1 MVSVTFL
8 LRYIYYTPYNIS
20 IIMASPILTVSG
32 LHVALQGQQI
42 LRDVS
47 FTLAR
52 GESLALIGPNG
63 SGKTVLLR
71 ALIGVL
77 PSSGVILWA
86 KDVRLGYVPQR
97 IDLERS
103 LPLTFHDF
111 LMTKVRLLRLPQS
124 AIPDALHVVRLPMA
138 VLPKKLGQLSGG
150 QLQRALIAFALLG
163 EPNVLL
169 FDEPTTGVDLPREE
183 QIYDTIHRLQDE
195 RQLTLMLVS
204 HDLSLVYRYAT
215 SVMCLNRSI
224 VCYGMPQQVLTSE
237 NLSALYGE
245 RVLYHHDHD
254 H

>member
-1 MVSVTFL
+1 MS
-8 LRYIYYTPYNIS
+8 NS
-20 IIMASPILTVSG
+20 ILTVSNLG
-32 LHVALQGQQI
+32 VTLDGQQI
-42 LRDVS
+42 IHDVS
-47 FTLAR
+47 FALAR

-71 ALIGVL
+71 ALLGAL
-77 PSSGVILWA
+77 PSSGTITWA
-86 KDVRLGYVPQR
+86 NDVKLGYVPQR

-103 LPLTFHDF
+103 LPLTLSDF
-111 LMTKVRLLRLPQS
+111 LMTKVRLLKLS
-124 AIPDALHVVRLPMA
+124 HNAVADALRVVRLPMA
-138 VLPKKLGQLSGG
+138 ACPKKLGHLSGG

-163 EPNVLL
+163 DPNVLL

-204 HDLSLVYRYAT
+204 HDLNLVYRYAT
-215 SVMCLNRSI
+215 SVMCLNRSV

-254 H
+254 HS